1 MTTRKAA
8 RSLRRYVGRASRA
21 ALLISYT
28 TPWDTTLFGEFAK
41 LVRNRPR
48 DAKRHRAIANG
59 IRSKTIADLI
69 NGTVGRPTGH
79 AYFAAG
85 ATGLIVKPKRKV

>member
-28 TPWDTTLFGEFAK
+28 TPWETTSTPSTKFGSLVESSASFAPFRA
-41 LVRNRPR
+41 L
-48 DAKRHRAIANG
+48 AKAIPPW
-59 IRSKTIADLI
+59 S
-69 NGTVGRPTGH
+69 
-79 AYFAAG
+79 
-85 ATGLIVKPKRKV
+85 